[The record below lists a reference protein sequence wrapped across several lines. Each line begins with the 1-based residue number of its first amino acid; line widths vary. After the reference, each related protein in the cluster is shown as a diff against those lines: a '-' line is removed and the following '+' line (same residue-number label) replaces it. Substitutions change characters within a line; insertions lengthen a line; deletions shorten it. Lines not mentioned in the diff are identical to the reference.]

1 MPSQGPV
8 LETIRE
14 SYKFTGRNLL
24 RALPY
29 ALAFAVA
36 VAALAVTSTSA
47 MSPGVWMIVVTL
59 TALSAFVLGCI
70 LSAKLYGLALRTGP
84 AFPSRDDVIN
94 LGFANGAV
102 YAFFGIIAF
111 FVGFFLVMLP
121 GILVAQ
127 SGLLDP
133 ETVETDPEAVRS
145 AFDAVMAGPA
155 GVIVLLIALAG
166 AAILGFLGL
175 RLVVFAIATFAR
187 GEIRVLS
194 TWDWTTGSLR
204 KIAAISVATHVLPFI
219 LCAVVFSVVSPV
231 AQFGPIG
238 HGLTWFVT
246 TMAALPF
253 LMTGHAMATRVYLQI
268 APNLTETQ
276 QATAR
281 A

>member
-1 MPSQGPV
+1 MSAQGPV

-29 ALAFAVA
+29 GLAFAVA
-36 VAALAVTSTSA
+36 MAALAVTATSA
-47 MSPGVWMIVVTL
+47 MSPGVWMIAVTL
-59 TALSAFVLGCI
+59 TALTAFAVGCI

-84 AFPSRDDVIN
+84 AFPSREDVIN

-111 FVGFFLVMLP
+111 FIGFFLVMLP

-133 ETVETDPEAVRS
+133 ETVETDPEAVQV
-145 AFDAVMAGPA
+145 AFEAVMAGPA
-155 GVIVLLIALAG
+155 GIIVLLLALAG
-166 AAILGFLGL
+166 ASILGFLGV

-194 TWDWTTGSLR
+194 TWEWTTGSLR
-204 KIAAISVATHVLPFI
+204 KIAAIAVATHVLPFI
-219 LCAVVFSVVSPV
+219 LCALVFSLVSPA

-238 HGLTWFVT
+238 HGVTWFVT

-253 LMTGHAMATRVYLQI
+253 LMTGHAMATRVYLKI
-268 APNLTETQ
+268 APNLVDTPP
-276 QATAR
+276 ATAS